1 MEDRVKKLQQIAHL
15 AGEKS
20 SDRRR
25 ELLRDITDL
34 FLEQPST
41 YTSRETWFFGDIME
55 SIAYDLEVR
64 VRLDLAQRLADE
76 TAAPPDLIRKLASDE
91 ITVARPVIERSSV
104 LSQDDLIEIAGE
116 QSQEHLLAITKRP
129 DIGERVSEVLVDNGN
144 DEVVQNLVDNETAS
158 ISETSYER
166 VAERAI
172 SAQSEGLS
180 ASLAKRPDLPND
192 ILKDVLSEMTAEI
205 RERIIAES
213 CGIDRE
219 RLDDILSDIVTSQ
232 GHEIDSKPAI
242 ESQPELVIRE
252 LEQRGELNAAKL
264 IEFAQERRMPEF
276 ICGLAKLARIDMAT
290 ARRVSMDRTG
300 DGLAL
305 TCRAGDMPTE
315 QFSKLMQAF
324 GNMIQKSQP
333 EIDELVKMYD
343 SLAVTTAQRIIRFW
357 NVRKSTLNATVKDA
371 AA

>member
-1 MEDRVKKLQQIAHL
+1 MENRIRKLQQIADL

-25 ELLRDITDL
+25 ELLREITDL

-64 VRLDLAQRLADE
+64 VRLELAQRLADE
-76 TAAPPDLIRKLASDE
+76 AAAPPDLIRKLASDE

-104 LSQDDLIEIAGE
+104 LSQDDLIEIASG
-116 QSQEHLLAITKRP
+116 QSQDHLLAITNRP
-129 DIGERVSEVLVDNGN
+129 DIGEGVSEVLVDNGN
-144 DEVVQNLVDNETAS
+144 DEVVQNLVDNETAA
-158 ISETSYER
+158 ISLRSYER

-172 SAQSEGLS
+172 DANSVGLS

-192 ILKDVLSEMTAEI
+192 ILKDVLSELTVEI
-205 RERIIAES
+205 REQIIAET
-213 CGIDRE
+213 CGVDRE
-219 RLDDILSDIVTSQ
+219 RLDDILSDVVSSQ
-232 GHEIDSKPAI
+232 AHDLDDGQDV
-242 ESQPELVIRE
+242 ESQPELVVRE
-252 LEQRGELNAAKL
+252 LEQKGELTAAKL
-264 IEFAQERRMPEF
+264 IEFAHERRMPEF
-276 ICGLAKLARIDMAT
+276 ICGLARLARIDIAT

-305 TCRAGDMPTE
+305 TCRAGDMPTQ
-315 QFSKLMQAF
+315 QFATLMQAF
-324 GNMIQKSQP
+324 GGMIQKSQP

-357 NVRKSTLNATVKDA
+357 NVRKSTLNDSVKNA